1 MKRKTFQRLTALLLT
16 FVLLFGGSVSAVAAE
31 GGSIT
36 DTTIE
41 SMKDLLGA
49 VSYEEYRAQYYAK
62 DDKGRIRYRD
72 INGNELKYNDS
83 NLLVDKNGK
92 KVDKSDAYP
101 IWTVEIADKDV
112 AVNITNIDD
121 ANTTANAFI
130 ISAGDEKGKEVLA
143 NNPGVEGA
151 VYCPETGDVSWT
163 VNVPKEGRYSIK
175 LEYYPIVAKN
185 TSIGRIFKVNGEI
198 PFSEARYLTMS
209 KIYEQDL
216 NPDWEYTINGYDRYF
231 DTDKFGNETRP
242 GIVQAPEW
250 REYIFKD
257 ADGFSSEAFEF
268 IFKEGENVIT
278 LSAVSEPVAIRA
290 ITLCA
295 PEEVTTYEDY
305 RKDYAGKPA
314 GKDQVT
320 IQAELL
326 SAVSSQTIYPV
337 EDRASAMTQ
346 PSSTKQQL
354 LNTIGGEKWQV
365 AGQWVRYNFSV
376 DSSGMY
382 EIVTRYK
389 QHLLD
394 GMYSSR
400 ALRIYSKG
408 LNPGEEGYYNGTPFA
423 EATELRFGFDNQW
436 QTGSLY
442 YLDEKG
448 NAKELEFF
456 FKAGVEYSIEFE
468 VTLGDMGD
476 IVRRTQDSLTAINDA
491 YLNILKLTG
500 TSPDPYR
507 EYGFFRVM
515 PETLIEMSKQ
525 SKNLYNIAAEL
536 TALNGE
542 KSANTATL
550 EKVADLL
557 HDMGTKEEDIARN
570 LDRLKSYI
578 GTLGTWISD
587 AKTQPLQLDYIL
599 IQGSN
604 KEIPK
609 ANANF
614 WQALVHE
621 ISSFLQSFVRDYN
634 HMGAKDVPGVPG
646 VNDESLEV
654 WLAYGRDQTQVIR
667 TLINNDFTPNSGITV
682 DLKLVAG
689 GTLLP
694 SILAKMGPD
703 VYIGIGQGDIINY
716 AIRGALLDI
725 KDCSGFYDTAIN
737 PETRNFNDA
746 AMEVLKIADAQG
758 VDHYYGLPETQDFPM
773 MFVRTDILA
782 DLNVEIPKTWD
793 DLLAVLPMLQANN
806 MEIGLSADSN
816 VYLYQMGG
824 TLFADDGM
832 RINLDSNVGLEA
844 FSMMCDM
851 YTMYSFPYS
860 YNFSNRFRTG
870 EMPIGIGGYCGTYNT
885 LVVFATE
892 IRGLWQFFPLPG
904 IMDEN
909 GNINNKA
916 VSSVSAVSMINNC
929 SDTDKAWKFMEWQT
943 GASFQAQYSNEMIAI
958 LGDSAKHATA
968 NMKALDELTWT
979 QAELTEIK
987 KQFSNLASVPNY
999 PGAYIVG
1006 RYTSFAFLAAY
1017 NDMKDPTTELLSY
1030 INTINKEISRKREEF
1045 GLETLEVGQT
1055 LAGKRLDEAAELLE
1069 ELQKKGSYA
1078 SAIKAA
1084 LAAIEQVPSEN
1095 KSGVDQ
1101 YIIDDL
1107 VAAKAGLEAANKTTF
1122 GTVISKLNDA
1132 IKALETYNVTY

>member
-16 FVLLFGGSVSAVAAE
+16 FVLLFGGSVSAGAAG
-31 GGSIT
+31 GGSVT

-49 VSYEEYRAQYYAK
+49 VSYEEYCMKFYEK
-62 DDKGRIRYRD
+62 DKDGKIRYLD
-72 INGNELKYNDS
+72 KNGNEVTQKDG
-83 NLLVDKNGK
+83 VFRDKDGNILDK
-92 KVDKSDAYP
+92 KDCYP
-101 IWTVEIADKDV
+101 IWTVDQASTSVSVDV
-112 AVNITNIDD
+112 LNIDD
-121 ANTTANAFI
+121 KNTTANAYVVVP
-130 ISAGDEKGKEVLA
+130 GEEKSDDLIK
-143 NNPGVEGA
+143 NNPGVEGS

-163 VNVPKEGRYSIK
+163 VNVPETGRYTIK

-185 TSIGRIFKVNGEI
+185 TAVGRIFKINGEI

-209 KIYEQDL
+209 KIYTQVL
-216 NPDWEYTINGYDRYF
+216 NPDWKYEINGYDRYF
-231 DTDKFGNETRP
+231 DKDKFGNETRP
-242 GIVQAPEW
+242 GIVQSPEW
-250 REYIFKD
+250 REYIFRD

-268 IFKEGENVIT
+268 VLEAGENVIT
-278 LSAVSEPVAIRA
+278 LAAVSEPVAIRS

-295 PEEVTTYEDY
+295 PENAKSYDEY
-305 RKDYAGKPA
+305 RESYSDKAAG
-314 GKDQVT
+314 GDSVV
-320 IQAELL
+320 IQAEELF
-326 SAVSSQTIYPV
+326 AVSSQTIYPI

-365 AGQWVRYNFSV
+365 AGQWVRYDFKVNS
-376 DSSGMY
+376 DGMY
-382 EIVTRYK
+382 EIVTRFK

-400 ALRIYSKG
+400 ALRIYSEG
-408 LNPGEEGYYNGTPFA
+408 LNPGDEGYYNGVPFT
-423 EATELRFGFDNQW
+423 EATELRFGFNNQW
-436 QTGSLY
+436 QTGAIY
-442 YLDEKG
+442 FIDENG
-448 NAKELEFF
+448 NQKELELF
-456 FKAGVEYSIEFE
+456 FKAGVQYYIEFE

-476 IVRRTQDSLTAINDA
+476 IVRRTQESLTAINEA

-515 PETLIEMSKQ
+515 PETMIQMIVQ
-525 SKNLYNIAAEL
+525 SRELYDIAAEL
-536 TALNGE
+536 TKLNGE

-557 HDMGTKEEDIARN
+557 EEMGTSEEDVARN

-599 IQGSN
+599 IQGSD
-604 KEIPK
+604 KAVPK
-609 ANANF
+609 ANASF

-621 ISSFLQSFVRDYN
+621 ISSFIQSFFRDYN
-634 HMGAKDVPGVPG
+634 HMGAKDVEGAFG
-646 VNDESLEV
+646 ESLEV

-667 TLINNDFTPNSGITV
+667 TLINNDFTPNKGITV

-725 KDCSGFYDTAIN
+725 KDCSGFYDTALN

-746 AMEVLKIADAQG
+746 AMEVLKIADAEG
-758 VDHYYGLPETQDFPM
+758 VEHYYGLPETQDFPM

-782 DLNVEIPKTWD
+782 NLNVEIPKTWD

-824 TLFADDGM
+824 TMFADDGM

-904 IMDEN
+904 IKDEN
-909 GNINNKA
+909 GNINNVS

-929 SDTDKAWKFMEWQT
+929 SDTEKAWKFMEWQT
-943 GASFQAQYSNEMIAI
+943 GADFQAQYSNEMIAI

-968 NMKALDELTWT
+968 NIKALDELTWT

-987 KQFSNLASVPNY
+987 KQFNNLASVPNY

-1055 LAGKRLDEAAELLE
+1055 LASKRLDEATELLS
-1069 ELQKKGSYA
+1069 GFGDRNAYA
-1078 SAIKAA
+1078 DVIKAA
-1084 LAAIEQVPSEN
+1084 EDAINAVPNEN

-1101 YIIDDL
+1101 YIIDGLNAAISGLETANKDAFGTIVGKL
-1107 VAAKAGLEAANKTTF
+1107 RDAVAALE
-1122 GTVISKLNDA
+1122 S
-1132 IKALETYNVTY
+1132 YNVYY